1 MTDPRPLLFS
11 GVAQRDVTAVLSAD
25 EGGIVVHT
33 EAAAAASADLGLTV
47 HHHLAEG
54 KPVQPG
60 DEVLRV
66 SGSPIQIAMAE
77 ERLVGLIAKP
87 SGIATAASRFVDRAG
102 GRLQIVSGAW
112 KKLPFSQKD
121 MIRSAIT
128 AGGAAPRIADWPFAY
143 LDKNFVTMLGGVQGA
158 LNAVAAHQELA
169 DYQRIIQIAD
179 VEDACA
185 AARGG
190 AHIVFVDTGRIDDV
204 NTVSRALRATGLRD
218 RVRLAFGGGVQLTD
232 IDRLRELDVDI
243 VDIGRAIV
251 DAPLLDMTFRV
262 VSVR

>member
-11 GVAQRDVTAVLSAD
+11 GIAQRDVTAVLLVD
-25 EGGIVVHT
+25 ESGIVVHT
-33 EAAAAASADLGLTV
+33 DAAAATSADLGLTV

-66 SGSPIQIAMAE
+66 SGSPVQIAMAE

-87 SGIATAASRFVDRAG
+87 SGIATAAGRFVDRAG

-128 AGGAAPRIADWPFAY
+128 VGGAAPRIADWPFAY

-158 LNAVAAHQELA
+158 LDAVAAHRELA
-169 DYQRIIQIAD
+169 DHQRIIQVVD
-179 VEDACA
+179 VDGACV

-204 NTVSRALRATGLRD
+204 STVSRALRATGLRD
-218 RVRLAFGGGVQLTD
+218 RVRLAFGGSVQLAD
-232 IDRLRELDVDI
+232 IDRLRGLDVDI
-243 VDIGRAIV
+243 VDVGRGIV

-262 VSVR
+262 VNVR

>member
-11 GVAQRDVTAVLSAD
+11 GVAQRGVTAVLSAD
-25 EGGIVVHT
+25 ESGIIVHT
-33 EAAAAASADLGLTV
+33 DAAAAASADLGLTV
-47 HHHLAEG
+47 DHCLAEG
-54 KPVQPG
+54 KPVEPG

-66 SGSPIQIAMAE
+66 TGSPIQIALAE
-77 ERLVGLIAKP
+77 ERLVGLVAKP

-102 GRLQIVSGAW
+102 GRVQIVSGAW

-143 LDKNFVTMLGGVQGA
+143 LDKNFVMMLGGVQGA
-158 LNAVAAHQELA
+158 LSAVAAHPELA
-169 DYQRIIQIAD
+169 GYQRIIQVVD
-179 VEDACA
+179 VDDACV

-190 AHIVFVDTGRIDDV
+190 ADIVFVDTGRISDISAA
-204 NTVSRALRATGLRD
+204 SRALRATGLRD

-232 IDRLRELDVDI
+232 IDRMRGLDVDI

-262 VSVR
+262 VDVR

>member
-11 GVAQRDVTAVLSAD
+11 GVGQRAVTAVLSAG
-25 EGGIVVHT
+25 ESGIVVHT
-33 EAAAAASADLGLTV
+33 DAAAATAADLGLTV
-47 HHHLAEG
+47 RHHLAES
-54 KPVQPG
+54 KPVQSG

-66 SGSPIQIAMAE
+66 TGSPIEIAMAE

-143 LDKNFVTMLGGVQGA
+143 LDKNFVTMLDGVQGA
-158 LNAVAAHQELA
+158 LDAVAAHPELA
-169 DYQRIIQIAD
+169 AYQRIIQVVD
-179 VEDACA
+179 VDGACV

-190 AHIVFVDTGRIDDV
+190 AHIVFVDTGRISDISAA
-204 NTVSRALRATGLRD
+204 SRALRSTGLRD

-232 IDRLRELDVDI
+232 IDRLRWLDVDI

-262 VSVR
+262 VDVR

>member
-54 KPVQPG
+54 KPVGPG

-66 SGSPIQIAMAE
+66 SGSPMQIALAE

-102 GRLQIVSGAW
+102 SRFQIVSGAW
-112 KKLPFSQKD
+112 KKLPLAQKD

-158 LNAVAAHQELA
+158 LTAVGAHPELA
-169 DYQRIIQIAD
+169 GYQRIIQVVD
-179 VEDACA
+179 VDDACV

-190 AHIVFVDTGRIDDV
+190 AHIVFVDTGRISDIGA
-204 NTVSRALRATGLRD
+204 VSRALRATGLRD
-218 RVRLAFGGGVQLTD
+218 RVRLAFGGGVQLAA
-232 IDRLRELDVDI
+232 IDRLRGLDVDI

-262 VSVR
+262 VDVR

>member
-11 GVAQRDVTAVLSAD
+11 GVAQRDITAILSAD
-25 EGGIVVHT
+25 ESGIVVHID
-33 EAAAAASADLGLTV
+33 AAAATSADLGLTV

-143 LDKNFVTMLGGVQGA
+143 LDKNFVTMLGGVRRA

-169 DYQRIIQIAD
+169 DYQRIIQVID
-179 VEDACA
+179 VDDACA

-204 NTVSRALRATGLRD
+204 STVSRALRATGLRD

-232 IDRLRELDVDI
+232 IDQLRGLDVDI

-262 VSVR
+262 VNVR